1 MDGRILAL
9 LSAFC
14 FGINPIV
21 LKVGL
26 KDAKSDVAVFVGLI
40 SGLPLLFI
48 VSPALGGFH
57 FEQLP
62 FLAALYFALG
72 GLFGVVLGRSALYL
86 SIKQL
91 GSSRASTIKNG
102 APVVTAFLALI
113 FLTEFIELERW
124 GGIILVTVGL
134 MLVGRMVRQQSAGPV
149 TLSSLAIAS
158 LTPIFYGIRP
168 IFSKIGL
175 DLAPLPLA
183 ATFVGYLTA
192 VILYLGYFVVRG
204 QLTTAMRADRRSIS
218 FFAAA
223 GMLQVFGLLL
233 LNYALE
239 RDDVTAIYPI
249 SASAPLVTFLLSY
262 TVLKNIERL
271 TFWDFVGTTMVVAG
285 VIILLI

>member
-1 MDGRILAL
+1 MDGRVLAL

-40 SGLPLLFI
+40 SGVPLLII

-57 FEQLP
+57 FEQLT

-113 FLTEFIELERW
+113 FLAEFIELGRW

-134 MLVGRMVRQQSAGPV
+134 MLVGRMVKQQSIGPV

-192 VILYLGYFVVRG
+192 VILYLGYFVIRR
-204 QLTTAMRADRRSIS
+204 QLTAIQADRRSIL

-239 RDDVTAIYPI
+239 RDDVTVIYPI

-271 TFWDFVGTTMVVAG
+271 TFWDFVGTTAVVAG